1 MQAEIAP
8 KKKWRLK
15 RERLK
20 NNSRELLGNL
30 IEQLLKDRGVVE
42 HDELRS
48 FFYPDYE
55 IDTHDPY
62 LYRHMG
68 KAVERIFLAIDNHEP
83 IVIFGDYDADGVTSS
98 TLLYKT
104 LTKLG
109 AVISEVYIPHREK
122 EGYGLN
128 ENAINKFIKNEA
140 KLLITVD
147 CGITNI
153 NEIDLANNGNLDVIV
168 TDHHHAPETLPNAFA
183 ILNAKVEDDK
193 YPFLHLAGV
202 GVSFKL
208 AQALLQKQS
217 QRNSDEAEE
226 LKKFEKWL
234 LDLVAIATVTDLVPL
249 VDENRTLLKYGLMV
263 LNRTKRPGLKALFEK
278 LGNPEFITADTIAFQ
293 IGPRL
298 NAPGRMAHANLAFKL
313 LATEDESEAK
323 LLAEELELLNRQR
336 QSITEK
342 MTVEA
347 EDSLL
352 SRDSS
357 VAVAIG
363 KNWPAGLVGLVASR
377 ITEKMH
383 RPTLVITEGEHGV
396 VGSGRSIATFNIIEA
411 MHMVPEGVF
420 LKFGGHAQACGFTL
434 VDVDAAKKLQHSLH
448 EQVVRSLSETDLQ
461 PVLEIE
467 TDINLHEV
475 NWNLVKSLELFEPFG
490 VENIRPVFLVKK
502 VYLGNVSAVGVNAK
516 HLKITVTDN
525 KGVVRHGIGFGLAK
539 QFEELRIG
547 DTIDIIAEISV
558 NKWNGSEDIQ
568 LRIFDIRKS
577 I

>member
-1 MQAEIAP
+1 MQIDIAP

-15 RERLK
+15 KERLK
-20 NNSRELLGNL
+20 NNNRQLLSNL

-62 LYRHMG
+62 LYNHMG
-68 KAVERIFLAIDNHEP
+68 RAVERVFKAIDNSEP
-83 IVIFGDYDADGVTSS
+83 VVIFGDYDADGVTSS

-104 LTKLG
+104 LNKLG
-109 AVISEVYIPHREK
+109 AVVHEVYIPHREK

-128 ENAINKFIKNEA
+128 EEAVSKFIQNQV

-153 NEIDLANNGNLDVIV
+153 NEINLANNGNLDVIV

-193 YPFLHLAGV
+193 YPFPHLAGV

-208 AQALLQKQS
+208 AQALLQEQS
-217 QRNSDEAEE
+217 RRSPNEADE

-249 VDENRTLLKYGLMV
+249 IDENRTLLKYGLMV
-263 LNRTKRPGLKALFEK
+263 LNRTKRPGLIALIEK
-278 LGNPEFITADTIAFQ
+278 LGKPETITADTIAFQ

-298 NAPGRMAHANLAFKL
+298 NAPGRMDHANLAFRL
-313 LATEDESEAK
+313 LATEDETEARM
-323 LLAEELELLNRQR
+323 LAEELELLNRQR

-342 MTVEA
+342 MTAEA

-352 SRDSS
+352 SRDSR

-396 VGSGRSIATFNIIEA
+396 VGSGRSIASFNIIEA
-411 MHMVPEGVF
+411 MHMVPDGVF

-434 VDVDAAKKLQHSLH
+434 VDVEAAKKLQTSLH
-448 EQVVRSLSETDLQ
+448 EQVLQALSDVDLQ
-461 PVLEIE
+461 PTLEIE

-490 VENIRPVFLVKK
+490 VENIRPIFLVKK
-502 VYLGNVSAVGVNAK
+502 VCLGNVAAVGVNAK

-525 KGVVRHGIGFGLAK
+525 NGVVRHGIGFGLAK
-539 QFEELRIG
+539 QFEELKIG
-547 DTIDIIAEISV
+547 DTIDLVAEISV
-558 NKWNGSEDIQ
+558 NKWNGKEDIQ